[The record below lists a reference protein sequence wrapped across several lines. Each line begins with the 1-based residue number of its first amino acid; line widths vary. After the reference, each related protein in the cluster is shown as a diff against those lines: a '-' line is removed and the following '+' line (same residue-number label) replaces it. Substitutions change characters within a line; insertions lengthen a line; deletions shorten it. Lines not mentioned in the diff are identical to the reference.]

1 MINLDIR
8 GKDMSNIFDDIL
20 NKYDKEHIVKLCK
33 KLNKRLSTKSS
44 NDLELIIELGT
55 WMYIYKDLDNAL
67 KVFSVTDKIEFNGDW
82 DIWDNVYTAQILKAK
97 IYTDMNEWSISENIK
112 KELNKITTRGG
123 ILNWK
128 SNIATHCTPSTNNRS
143 YIIAIE
149 NDIKYGRGKNVLNI
163 KLWRL
168 ISLLKYL
175 EGSVFKDDKIYL
187 TKKSEAN
194 ELIRKLE
201 IM

>member
-55 WMYIYKDLDNAL
+55 WMYIYKDLDNAI
-67 KVFSVTDKIEFNGDW
+67 KVFSVTDKIKFSGNW
-82 DIWDNVYTAQILKAK
+82 DIWDNVYTDQILKAK
-97 IYTDMNEWSISENIK
+97 IYTDMNEKSISENIK
-112 KELNKITTRGG
+112 KELNKKTTYGG
-123 ILNWK
+123 TLNWK
-128 SNIATHCTPSTNNRS
+128 SNIATHCTSSTNRS
-143 YIIAIE
+143 YILDIE
-149 NDIKYGRGKNVLNI
+149 NDIKYGEGKNALNI

-194 ELIRKLE
+194 ELIRKLD